1 MTSALTLPRAQRLAS
16 IRPVTEAI
24 GAILDVDIDSTE
36 TETMAREIL
45 ATANAVLKA
54 VEDQRV
60 EEKAP
65 LLAATKELDAEYKA
79 AVEPLK
85 RVEGTL
91 RARLEGWLLLLE
103 ERRKAALREAQA
115 ASLALAHVEANAA
128 IVKVAEAAP
137 AIVAKQFDRYTW
149 AVQHV
154 DESRIPRE
162 YMSADAR
169 KIQAEIKRAD
179 AHGIE
184 PVIEGVTF
192 RREIATTVRR

>member
-1 MTSALTLPRAQRLAS
+1 VSALTLPRAQRLAS

-45 ATANAVLKA
+45 AQANAVLKA

-60 EEKAP
+60 EETAP

-85 RVEGTL
+85 RVEATL

-128 IVKVAEAAP
+128 IVKVSEAAP
-137 AIVAKQFDRYTW
+137 AVVAKQFDRYTW

-154 DESRIPRE
+154 DESRIPRQ

>member
-1 MTSALTLPRAQRLAS
+1 MNACNQVEQSGFSGPV
-16 IRPVTEAI
+16 RP
-24 GAILDVDIDSTE
+24 
-36 TETMAREIL
+36 
-45 ATANAVLKA
+45 
-54 VEDQRV
+54 DQP
-60 EEKAP
+60 EN
-65 LLAATKELDAEYKA
+65 
-79 AVEPLK
+79 
-85 RVEGTL
+85 
-91 RARLEGWLLLLE
+91 
-103 ERRKAALREAQA
+103 
-115 ASLALAHVEANAA
+115 LALAHVEANAA